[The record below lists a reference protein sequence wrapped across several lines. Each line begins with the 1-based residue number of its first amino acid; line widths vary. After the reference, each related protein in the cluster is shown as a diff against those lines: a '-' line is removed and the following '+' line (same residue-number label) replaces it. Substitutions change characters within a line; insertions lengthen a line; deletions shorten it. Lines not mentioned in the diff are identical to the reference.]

1 MNSFKG
7 HIIKIEVKDQLSIVS
22 IQISD
27 ENKLHAV
34 VVETPETAEY
44 LSINQEIKV
53 LFKETE
59 VIIGK
64 GNDLAVS
71 IQNRISGV
79 VTHIEKGVLLTK
91 VTIKTRI
98 GDIESIISTRAVHEL
113 NIKQNDSVVAMVK
126 LNEIML
132 GTI

>member
-7 HIIKIEVKDQLSIVS
+7 HIIEIAVKDQLSIVS

-27 ENKLHAV
+27 GNKLHAV

-64 GNDLAVS
+64 GNDLPVS
-71 IQNRISGV
+71 IQNRITGV
-79 VTHIEKGVLLTK
+79 VTQIEKGVLLTK
-91 VTIKTRI
+91 VTIKTRV

-113 NIKQNDSVVAMVK
+113 NIQQNDSVVAMIK